1 MDKIYRKINDNRVS
15 IPVELWESLNIRKGD
30 TVEVIEVDNGILIQK
45 VLDPTVVNE
54 VRESFTKEDPEDKK
68 YMLRLGKTK
77 NVYIPKPIYDKF
89 ELAGK
94 RFTTSYTKELDENG
108 EAEYCLI
115 VSENGN
121 FTYRKE
127 NAVSLPFLFPNT
139 EFEEG
144 QIIYLYEYNENELK
158 FKIDYPKLKETKKI
172 YTNMD
177 DLRNMMLDNNHNR
190 FKEEKEE
197 ENKIA
202 PEGPILNFKVR
213 IGSGYVIYIP
223 NKIFLKIKEI
233 GTNFEYILNKS
244 NDNGVRLLM
253 SFTKYGTN
261 STQKSGALSLKS
273 LMSPLEL
280 IPGEELSGEY
290 DTVNNV
296 MSLDFPENSY
306 VGSLEGEKVIDT
318 SKVEPPIKSAEIK
331 EENLVLK
338 TNNEEE
344 IKFPVKELIVE
355 DEEENKEEQEEE
367 KIEFKNDG
375 NEEDNY
381 VEQSK
386 DEEEISEEEF
396 QMMASDNSFIQDT
409 LEKYGNVDEMIKDED
424 FDIREEYYKHQIE
437 KYKMNNTVFNFITK
451 EQLPKGQR
459 LCYKCSRQLTPSDNS
474 MINGSRIC
482 NKCKTNELKRLFKP
496 IKELAKIREE
506 KRK

>member
-15 IPVELWESLNIRKGD
+15 IPAELWETLDIRKGD

-45 VLDPTVVNE
+45 VLDPNIPVNE
-54 VRESFTKEDPEDKK
+54 TRESLIKEEPKDKK

-77 NVYIPKPIYDKF
+77 NVYIPKHIYDEL

-94 RFTTSYTKELDENG
+94 NFTTSYTKELDENG
-108 EAEYCLI
+108 EALYCLI
-115 VSENGN
+115 LSENGS

-127 NAVSLPFLFPNT
+127 NAISLPFLFPNT

-144 QIIYLYEYNENELK
+144 QVIYLEEYNENELK
-158 FKIDYPKLKETKKI
+158 FKINHPKLKEEKPVLMGSSLT
-172 YTNMD
+172 
-177 DLRNMMLDNNHNR
+177 NMMLDNTHNR

-197 ENKIA
+197 SKIE
-202 PEGPILNFKVR
+202 PEEPILNFKVR

-223 NKIFLKIKEI
+223 NKVFSKIREI
-233 GTNFEYILNKS
+233 GNNFEYILNKT
-244 NDNGVRLLM
+244 NEGVRLLM
-253 SFTKYGTN
+253 SFSEYGTN

-280 IPGEELSGEY
+280 ITGEELQGEY
-290 DTVNNV
+290 DTINNV
-296 MSLDFPENSY
+296 MSLDFPEKSY
-306 VGSLEGEKVIDT
+306 TGTLEGNKVIDT
-318 SKVEPPIKSAEIK
+318 LKVDPIVKSAEIDDK
-331 EENLVLK
+331 DLVLK
-338 TNNEEE
+338 IIDDQKINFP
-344 IKFPVKELIVE
+344 IKDLVVE
-355 DEEENKEEQEEE
+355 DEEKEEE
-367 KIEFKNDG
+367 KEEKPEPIEFKNDG

-386 DEEEISEEEF
+386 EENEISEEEF

-437 KYKMNNTVFNFITK
+437 KYKMNNIVFNFITK
-451 EQLPKGQR
+451 EQLPKGQK
-459 LCYKCSRQLTPSDNS
+459 LCYKCSRQLTSNDDS
-474 MINGSRIC
+474 MFNGNRIC

-496 IKELAKIREE
+496 IRELAKIREE